1 MNIAE
6 EESFGLQIEEVKMTK
21 SDKKEKKNEMIRKK
35 ARQTRNEKKA
45 EVVKTQSYNKINSD
59 PKKETR
65 QTPR

>member
-45 EVVKTQSYNKINSD
+45 EVVKT
-59 PKKETR
+59 
-65 QTPR
+65 